1 MLLGWLCCLSFGVG
15 VVLVG
20 VVVTVLFVL
29 VGWFGLRP
37 WCFLFRC
44 D

>member
-1 MLLGWLCCLSFGVG
+1 VLLGWRCCFSFGVD

-29 VGWFGLRP
+29 VGWFGLRR